1 MTYSSML
8 TGFLDLFGLL
18 LTVCDSSFVSVRNEP
33 RIFLQK
39 SVIFV
44 CKGRATY
51 WNGIKI
57 LDGLCIQSNRCS
69 QPWLV
74 GFESIKWQVDLKP
87 YLGIYA
93 LQWSLI
99 SNSCLQRLCLLI
111 VGVCSTGSCGSIN
124 YLRLAIFIKTFKT
137 TSSDHYFS
145 TMNWIIPTIWV
156 WIAWP
161 FVLELPA
168 LLRPFLRCNFSN

>member
-1 MTYSSML
+1 MSKKNRGRNWTYSSML

-57 LDGLCIQSNRCS
+57 LDGLCIQSNQSS
-69 QPWLV
+69 QPMSRRFWV
-74 GFESIKWQVDLKP
+74 HQMTSHRRQFENLPRNLCFVMILDLEFVSP
-87 YLGIYA
+87 TFVSPDR
-93 LQWSLI
+93 W
-99 SNSCLQRLCLLI
+99 
-111 VGVCSTGSCGSIN
+111 CSRHRNLWKHQLPQASHIHRHSDGE
-124 YLRLAIFIKTFKT
+124 LR
-137 TSSDHYFS
+137 SDDYFS
-145 TMNWIIPTIWV
+145 NM
-156 WIAWP
+156 
-161 FVLELPA
+161 
-168 LLRPFLRCNFSN
+168 S